1 MMPHLRR
8 FHSALA
14 ALLACTLSAVQAAP
28 PLEPSPL
35 RREFPARSASAKP
48 PVAALFPKEV
58 PVPTSRV
65 NIRET
70 VFNGFVHPGVGLTKE
85 MLETARAQLLAGKEP
100 WVSGYIQMTR
110 HRYAGKGTR
119 ARNESTSRPGEPDTD
134 ALNSE
139 GINARVNMDGERAQ
153 QQALMYY
160 FTGDE
165 VYRANALGIVR
176 VWSKMDPAKYAGDYH
191 ISAGWAV
198 RMMVVAA
205 ELLRSTDCENPA
217 LVWSADDTARLTRNF
232 IDPMI
237 QHSMSSNGYFMNQH
251 NFPLMG
257 AMAACIFT
265 SQREGYNQRVEW
277 FTVNR
282 TAENQGMSG
291 AIKQL
296 ARLVEK
302 DDKTGKSLAKPVVQ
316 LAEMGRDQAHA
327 AEDINLFVAIADLMM
342 AQGTRVDPVAGTVST
357 APNAVGPFEFLHDR
371 ILAAADYFCRFMLG
385 YDTPWTPIAFSTDK
399 QGKINDIY
407 PRIADQYRGR
417 MTTFFFWD
425 LYFYYTYNRKL
436 SLAKIAPFLDQAY
449 RKRITDID
457 WLRVPVAAQ
466 AEGQALVRPAAEPG
480 VIEVERLSTLFDK
493 NAVVATEG
501 SDAFLRV
508 TASPQPARVGL
519 LSAETDS
526 KLIGL
531 RVRTTAPA
539 RIEISGLAKP
549 WTIPDTNGRWLCTT
563 YALGEFER
571 LKDFANLRVSSA
583 PGHAVEIDQLIQK
596 PGRDQTAPSFTKET
610 PADSLV
616 TFAGAPFALDFAAEP
631 PGGVSQALTYEAVQL
646 PPGATLSRSTGTFHW
661 RPSAAGESSLVVQAC
676 TDKAATARVVRIT
689 VAPNR
694 SAALRMIAQAC
705 RPETSYARASRENY
719 LSVLQQAN
727 SALAGMTDEAFVAQ
741 LGQLQNAAN
750 ALEPLSPLLADG
762 TLDYSRCATSPELK
776 QSLIRLTD
784 GNSDTFAEYFTAK
797 DRAFSFDFG
806 PDFKVSSEAFELLG
820 RLNFEVRAEGAA
832 LFGSDDGKS
841 WTRLTPAAMPN
852 SKDTVRLDVAP
863 ELRHSGFRFLRLQK
877 TTGGIF
883 EVSELR
889 IHGRRLENPA
899 APTPKTHNR

>member
-237 QHSMSSNGYFMNQH
+237 QHSMGSNGYFMNQH

-257 AMAACIFT
+257 AMAAYIFT

-342 AQGTRVDPVAGTVST
+342 AQGTKVDPVAGTVST

-457 WLRVPVAAQ
+457 WLRV
-466 AEGQALVRPAAEPG
+466 
-480 VIEVERLSTLFDK
+480 
-493 NAVVATEG
+493 
-501 SDAFLRV
+501 
-508 TASPQPARVGL
+508 
-519 LSAETDS
+519 
-526 KLIGL
+526 
-531 RVRTTAPA
+531 
-539 RIEISGLAKP
+539 
-549 WTIPDTNGRWLCTT
+549 
-563 YALGEFER
+563 
-571 LKDFANLRVSSA
+571 
-583 PGHAVEIDQLIQK
+583 
-596 PGRDQTAPSFTKET
+596 
-610 PADSLV
+610 
-616 TFAGAPFALDFAAEP
+616 
-631 PGGVSQALTYEAVQL
+631 
-646 PPGATLSRSTGTFHW
+646 
-661 RPSAAGESSLVVQAC
+661 
-676 TDKAATARVVRIT
+676 
-689 VAPNR
+689 
-694 SAALRMIAQAC
+694 
-705 RPETSYARASRENY
+705 
-719 LSVLQQAN
+719 
-727 SALAGMTDEAFVAQ
+727 
-741 LGQLQNAAN
+741 
-750 ALEPLSPLLADG
+750 
-762 TLDYSRCATSPELK
+762 
-776 QSLIRLTD
+776 
-784 GNSDTFAEYFTAK
+784 
-797 DRAFSFDFG
+797 
-806 PDFKVSSEAFELLG
+806 
-820 RLNFEVRAEGAA
+820 
-832 LFGSDDGKS
+832 
-841 WTRLTPAAMPN
+841 
-852 SKDTVRLDVAP
+852 
-863 ELRHSGFRFLRLQK
+863 
-877 TTGGIF
+877 
-883 EVSELR
+883 
-889 IHGRRLENPA
+889 
-899 APTPKTHNR
+899 